1 MGDTVV
7 KRILSWGMLGVVLRA
22 GDEVTLTYLSED
34 DMLRNTAHRR
44 QLLEGAKDFKCMC
57 ER

>member
-1 MGDTVV
+1 MIHSVNLRLDM
-7 KRILSWGMLGVVLRA
+7 RLILHRA

-34 DMLRNTAHRR
+34 DMLRNTSYRR